1 MKKVLA
7 AIVTYN
13 RLELLKRC
21 IDHLSEQTYHA
32 DLLVVNNSSPD
43 GTEAWLKTNGVDFV
57 TQPNGGSSAG
67 WWRCIKEAMERGYD
81 YVWLMD
87 DDGFPDKKALELLV
101 DKMDEKTACISSV
114 VVKENKRNEFVFG
127 VPVLN
132 QNGNPVLFSA
142 KRKYSSLEQMP
153 EASELYPFAHLFNG
167 ALINLLVVKQIG
179 NINKDYFLYG
189 DEVDYFCRMRQVGGV
204 YSLTRAFHYH
214 PDVSQR
220 RIDKTR
226 VYYFIRNTFI
236 LNKKY
241 FDHRFLR
248 NLFTVGVALA
258 RILKRDGVGT
268 FFSYLVGK
276 NSKYV
281 FYGMKDGINHNFIK
295 RY

>member
-21 IDHLSEQTYHA
+21 VSHLSSQTYPVSI
-32 DLLVVNNSSPD
+32 LVVNNSSPD
-43 GTEAWLKTNGVDFV
+43 GTEAWLKEQGIDHV

-67 WWRCIKEAMERGYD
+67 WWRSIKEASERGYD

-87 DDGFPDKKALELLV
+87 DDGFPDPRALELLV
-101 DKMDEKTACISSV
+101 QAMDDKTACISSV
-114 VVKENKRNEFVFG
+114 VVKENRRNEFVFG

-132 QNGNPVLFSA
+132 KAGNPVLFAS
-142 KRKYSSLEQMP
+142 KRKYASLEELP
-153 EASELYPFAHLFNG
+153 EGNKKYPFAHLFNG
-167 ALINLLVVKQIG
+167 ALINLSVAQQIG

-189 DEVDYFCRMRQVGGV
+189 DEVDYFCRMRKAGGV
-204 YSLTRAFHYH
+204 YSLPGAFHYH
-214 PDVSQR
+214 PDVSER

-241 FDHRFLR
+241 FDQKLLR
-248 NLFTVGVALA
+248 NFFTVGVALA
-258 RILKRDGVGT
+258 RILKRDGIGT
-268 FFSYLVGK
+268 FFSYIVGS

-281 FYGMKDGINHNFIK
+281 YHGIRDGINHNFIK